1 LLLNK
6 KDVEFSL
13 GELMPTEPTYVL
25 LIEDDIDIAEA
36 IESVFQLENIR
47 YQSMKDGQR
56 ALDYL
61 NSTDQNPS
69 LIIMDVMM
77 PLLNGFE
84 FRKKQLSNKKIANIP
99 TIAMSAT
106 SDFEKIDAGHF
117 NEFIKKPI
125 DIDQFIDLI
134 KKYLRS

>member
-6 KDVEFSL
+6 KNVEFSL

-36 IESVFQLENIR
+36 IESVFHLENIR
-47 YQSMKDGQR
+47 YQSMKDGQS

-61 NSTDQNPS
+61 NSTDLNPS
-69 LIIMDVMM
+69 LIILDVMM
-77 PLLNGFE
+77 PLLNGLE

-106 SDFEKIDAGHF
+106 SDFEKVDAGHF

-125 DIDQFIDLI
+125 DIEQFIDLI
-134 KKYLRS
+134 KKYL

>member
-36 IESVFQLENIR
+36 IESVFHLENIR
-47 YQSMKDGQR
+47 YQSMKDGQS

-61 NSTDQNPS
+61 NSVDQNPS

-106 SDFEKIDAGHF
+106 SDFEKVDAGHF

-125 DIDQFIDLI
+125 DIDRFIDLI
-134 KKYLRS
+134 KKYL

>member
-36 IESVFQLENIR
+36 IESVFHLENIR
-47 YQSMKDGQR
+47 YQSMKDGQS

-61 NSTDQNPS
+61 NSVDQNPS

-106 SDFEKIDAGHF
+106 SDFEKVDAGHF

-134 KKYLRS
+134 KKYL

>member
-36 IESVFQLENIR
+36 IESVFHLENIR
-47 YQSMKDGQR
+47 YQSMKDGQS

-61 NSTDQNPS
+61 NSVDQNPS

-106 SDFEKIDAGHF
+106 SDFEKVDAGHF

-125 DIDQFIDLI
+125 DIEQFIDLI

>member
-1 LLLNK
+1 MQK
-6 KDVEFSL
+6 KQD
-13 GELMPTEPTYVL
+13 YIL

-36 IESVFQLENIR
+36 IESVFHLENIR
-47 YQSMKDGQR
+47 YQSMKDGQS

-61 NSTDQNPS
+61 NFTDQNPS

-84 FRKKQLSNKKIANIP
+84 FRKKQLSNKKIADIP